1 MINMRKNCRKV
12 KMVSKGQSKKCIK
25 DVKMIRVKNKLV
37 RIQLIIHQIVRGSVS
52 KPMTGL
58 AAY

>member
-12 KMVSKGQSKKCIK
+12 KIVSKGQSKKCIK
-25 DVKMIRVKNKLV
+25 DKMIRVKNKLV